1 MHVSVT
7 RMHVFIL
14 LKTDTDAK
22 EKLTRNATRQLN
34 AVGEIIQAIDIA
46 TLTLSDEAR
55 EQLDLPKWV
64 KLVENK
70 TE

>member
-1 MHVSVT
+1 
-7 RMHVFIL
+7 MHVFIL

-64 KLVENK
+64 KLIENK